1 MRQKIGHIYGTVKV
15 GDRGQ
20 VVIPADARK
29 DLNIIPGDILLV
41 MMGRYGRGL
50 SMVKAEAI
58 REFTS
63 KLLTDLD
70 EAPEET

>member
-50 SMVKAEAI
+50 SMVKAESI
-58 REFTS
+58 REFAS
-63 KLLTDLD
+63 KLLTGVD